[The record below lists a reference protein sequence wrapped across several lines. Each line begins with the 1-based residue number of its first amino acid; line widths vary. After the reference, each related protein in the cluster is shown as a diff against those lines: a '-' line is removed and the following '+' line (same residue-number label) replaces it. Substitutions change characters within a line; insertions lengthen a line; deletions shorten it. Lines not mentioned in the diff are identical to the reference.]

1 MRAKRQ
7 NLMGHHFRLNT
18 TNLNTTGEF
27 YFYAL
32 FDHYGDNT
40 ISIVATYGDKKPS
53 QVDYVMYY
61 VPDPTEYTPKAWALD
76 AAGYAELLS
85 NITVRAER
93 TQVYVAIGTIQY
105 FVREKHK
112 MAVMKRTEE
121 ADGRKRY
128 RIYGDVY
135 SSYNGMPWLAAR
147 YTYK

>member
-1 MRAKRQ
+1 M
-7 NLMGHHFRLNT
+7 
-18 TNLNTTGEF
+18 
-27 YFYAL
+27 
-32 FDHYGDNT
+32 
-40 ISIVATYGDKKPS
+40 ATYGDKKPS

-105 FVREKHK
+105 FVSEKPQ
-112 MAVMKRTEE
+112 MAVMNTSE
-121 ADGRKRY
+121 DGLSQPVLLENFSKTKWEVGQRY